1 MLRFGER
8 GVGEGLRSGYGLGG
22 VVSGAMEEEVGYFDK
37 FGVEHDEG
45 SCRVEDLGDNEI
57 SLRMFSQELDSISLS
72 RGDVENIWYVELEGG
87 GEILW
92 SSVIACDFLK
102 QEVVGVDEDGI
113 WEGLGFG
120 NIWDKGRLFGSDINV
135 LTRHQLCDLL
145 RRDGIVDP
153 VSISLLTS
161 VGFWKSL
168 FLTLNYSTYIRRRR
182 EILYSGKVRSY
193 IVRFNKRRETIERRM
208 MANPDEHER
217 SGMIKSIYQGIREL
231 FGSIQA
237 HDGCVDGAPGVGQTS
252 REVFKFTYK
261 APFYWASLLANIYM
275 FEKLGKY
282 DVMLVAMEYISEV
295 VPELIFEF
303 REHSMSNL
311 RGCLGQEE
319 SQRLIDRLHVFNN
332 HLLQGTSACFQEYL
346 SDLLSITERSTS
358 ILSTYLG
365 DRSEGSNK
373 SMDAAV
379 QGGDQEACT
388 AKDHEEHSVRSPVQD
403 SKRRPNYMRPTRL
416 SEIRRQ
422 NSRKVISERVH
433 SRREVE
439 QQGTR
444 ESQPVSDQVSVG
456 EGQGQ
461 EDEGISGG
469 PLKRAQGPVNAG
481 IVRRGR
487 LGSLRGRGAHVPRGR
502 GERIPQ
508 GDASEGL
515 PDQGS
520 SLVTPEGAEMGE
532 VEHQPEE
539 RNNLSTILNILEE
552 KSRSQSVN
560 KVNFDDELFNIISE
574 IDKINFN
581 NINIANVSTNISD
594 DCSQNAV
601 DSGARLE
608 DSRDVDFGHSFGD
621 FMDGSVEEEEDL
633 SASNGQDNGG
643 EDGFS
648 QMVGVRSPL
657 DPYDWY
663 YSSNG
668 DEGDLHERAPA
679 GGELDKEDSG
689 GVSVE
694 DEKVTTLINLN
705 ENIEP
710 NSGVARGHRPQ
721 LQDGTGGIVPGKQE
735 ISPSIQVNEL
745 KYIES
750 ILDREIEE
758 LQRQEDELAFDI
770 YF

>member
-8 GVGEGLRSGYGLGG
+8 GVGEELRPSYGLEG
-22 VVSGAMEEEVGYFDK
+22 VAFGAMEEEVGYFDK

-72 RGDVENIWYVELEGG
+72 RGEVENIWYVELEGG

-102 QEVVGVDEDGI
+102 QEAGVDEDGI

-120 NIWDKGRLFGSDINV
+120 NIWDKGQLFGSDINV
-135 LTRHQLCDLL
+135 LTRQQLCDLL
-145 RRDGIVDP
+145 KRDGIVDP

-182 EILYSGKVRSY
+182 EILYSRKVRSY

-237 HDGCVDGAPGVGQTS
+237 HDGCVDGAPGAGQTS

-303 REHSMSNL
+303 REQSMSNL
-311 RGCLGQEE
+311 RGCLGQDV
-319 SQRLIDRLHVFNN
+319 SQKLIDRLHVFNN

-358 ILSTYLG
+358 ILNTYLG
-365 DRSEGSNK
+365 DRSEGPNK
-373 SMDAAV
+373 SMDAV
-379 QGGDQEACT
+379 QGEDKEVCT
-388 AKDHEEHSVRSPVQD
+388 VKDHEEHSVRSPVQD

-422 NSRKVISERVH
+422 NSRKVISERVN

-444 ESQPVSDQVSVG
+444 ESQPVSDQVSVS

-469 PLKRAQGPVNAG
+469 PLKGAQGSANAG
-481 IVRRGR
+481 IIRRCR
-487 LGSLRGRGAHVPRGR
+487 LGSLRGRGVHVLQRR
-502 GERIPQ
+502 ERIPQ
-508 GDASEGL
+508 GEASEGL
-515 PDQGS
+515 SGQDS
-520 SLVTPEGAEMGE
+520 SLVTPEIVEVSE

-560 KVNFDDELFNIISE
+560 KVNFDDELFNIITE
-574 IDKINFN
+574 IDKINFS

-601 DSGARLE
+601 DSGTRLE

-621 FMDGSVEEEEDL
+621 FMDGSVEEEDL
-633 SASNGQDNGG
+633 SASNGQDNGE

-648 QMVGVRSPL
+648 QVVEVRSPL

-663 YSSNG
+663 YLPNG
-668 DEGDLHERAPA
+668 DENDLQERAPV
-679 GGELDKEDSG
+679 GGELDKEGSG

-710 NSGVARGHRPQ
+710 NSGVARGRRPQ
-721 LQDGTGGIVPGKQE
+721 QQDGTSGIVPGKQE
-735 ISPSIQVNEL
+735 ISPSTQVNEL